1 MLKCGCKVRYDLYR
15 KEKKMYRQK
24 VYSKVG
30 QKLKQ
35 LRKQNKKTQEQIAD
49 ILDVTKQSYY
59 RYEKA
64 IRNISIFNLLKL
76 ANYFNVSLNYFVK

>member
-1 MLKCGCKVRYDLYR
+1 
-15 KEKKMYRQK
+15 MYRQK